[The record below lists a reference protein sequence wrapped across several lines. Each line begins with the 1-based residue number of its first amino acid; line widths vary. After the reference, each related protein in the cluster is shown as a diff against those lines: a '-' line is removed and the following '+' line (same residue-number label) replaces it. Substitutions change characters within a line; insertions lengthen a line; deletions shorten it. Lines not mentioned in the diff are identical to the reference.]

1 MTLTGNHSIVD
12 SGFDAPPSNPMLLF
26 KQWLNQ
32 ADVLKISEPRGF
44 VLSTVDNSGKP
55 SSRVVLLKDLDDKGI
70 IFSSSSLSQK
80 GKDLSS
86 NPIVS
91 GTLWWRETMQ
101 QINFAGAVTIL
112 PDDMSDAIFN
122 ERTMEAKAVA
132 SISIQSDIMRDEQ
145 LIRAAVTSLIKA
157 DKPISRPKTW
167 HAYHIKIDSIEFWL
181 GSADRFHNRLHYDLK
196 AGIWHH
202 HKLQP

>member
-1 MTLTGNHSIVD
+1 MTLTGNPKAID

-26 KQWLNQ
+26 KQWLSQ
-32 ADVLKISEPRGF
+32 ADALKISEPRGF
-44 VLSTVDNSGKP
+44 VLSTVDNSSKP

-91 GTLWWRETMQ
+91 GALWWRETIQ
-101 QINFAGAVTIL
+101 QIKFSGSVSIL
-112 PDDMSDAIFN
+112 PDDVSDAIFN
-122 ERTMEAKAVA
+122 ERSLEAKAVA
-132 SISIQSDIMRDEQ
+132 SISIQSDMMNDEQ
-145 LIRAAVTSLIKA
+145 LLRAAVSDLIKA
-157 DKPISRPKTW
+157 NKPISRPKTW

-181 GSADRFHNRLHYDLK
+181 GSADRFHKRLRYDLK
-196 AGIWHH
+196 AEAWHH